1 MNEVYFKYKNEL
13 EPAKGRVLISE
24 PHLPDAN
31 FERTVVL
38 LCDHNEEGSFGFVL
52 NKNSRVTLG
61 ELLQDGKELSMEV
74 GVGGPVE
81 QNTLHFLHAL
91 ESLEGAVSVVDGIF
105 MGGNFNLLL
114 DWVESGITGTEEVKF
129 YLGYSGWGAGQLAE
143 EIELN
148 SWIVYEPQNLKKF
161 LNTREDEMWTKVL
174 NEMGGRYSMYSKYPE
189 DPRLN

>member
-1 MNEVYFKYKNEL
+1 MSDVYFKYKNEL
-13 EPAKGRVLISE
+13 EPSKGRVLISE
-24 PHLPDAN
+24 PHLPDTN
-31 FERTVVL
+31 FDRTVVL

-81 QNTLHFLHAL
+81 QNTLHFLHTL
-91 ESLEGAVSVVDGIF
+91 ESLEGAVSIVDGVF

-114 DWVESGITGTEEVKF
+114 DWFENGIAKPEEVKF
-129 YLGYSGWGAGQLAE
+129 YLGYSGWGTGQLAE

-148 SWIVYEPQNLKKF
+148 SWIVYEPKDLKKF
-161 LNTREDEMWTKVL
+161 LNVKEEEMWTSVL